1 VGATCPAHL
10 ILRDLVIYD
19 DNRRKELFQPHFLYN

>member
-10 ILRDLVIYD
+10 ILHDLI
-19 DNRRKELFQPHFLYN
+19 FLIVFREEYKL